1 MFADI
6 WEAQNGRTALTQM
19 SRLNQDKKK
28 LLYDESP
35 VGSQC

>member
-6 WEAQNGRTALTQM
+6 REAQNGGTALTQM
-19 SRLNQDKKK
+19 SRLNQYKK

>member
-19 SRLNQDKKK
+19 SRLNQDKKT
-28 LLYDESP
+28 P
-35 VGSQC
+35 VR